1 MEFHM
6 ITLEQ
11 ITQAQKAA
19 LESAFTTGAQMF
31 TRAESLLALNVA
43 TAKQAYSAAAA
54 HAHETLSAKDPQSF
68 VSLQVGAV
76 QPVGEHAVAYG
87 KEAFAIT
94 QAAAADLSKALES
107 TASGTQ
113 AKAGEWFDAAAKNA
127 PAGFES
133 MFGVAKNF
141 VEASKRMNAYAQDAA
156 TKAAGAFETVVKQ
169 AQESVA
175 TVTPINAFAAATGTK
190 AAKRK

>member
-1 MEFHM
+1 MEFYM

-19 LESAFTTGAQMF
+19 LESAFTTGAQLF

-43 TAKQAYSAAAA
+43 TAKQAYGAAAS
-54 HAHETLSAKDPQSF
+54 HASETLSAKDPQSF

-76 QPVGEHAVAYG
+76 QPAGEQAVAYG
-87 KEAFAIT
+87 KQAFAIS
-94 QAAAADLSKALES
+94 QAAVADLSKVYEA
-107 TASGTQ
+107 TAANTQ
-113 AKAGEWFDAAAKNA
+113 EKATEWFEAAAKNA
-127 PAGFES
+127 PAGYES
-133 MFGVAKNF
+133 VFGVAKNF
-141 VEASKRMNAYAQDAA
+141 VEASKRMSAYAQDAA

-169 AQESVA
+169 AQTNMA